1 MATHATLAEELQ
13 QFEVELMESEQ
24 RHNLLALD
32 QLLAEDF
39 VLVTTRGHRLAKGE
53 FLEFLEDARMTHYE
67 LLRMEVREI
76 VPGVALVVADLYID
90 MTVHSEP
97 IPRLLS
103 LSTVWRKS
111 AEGTWACVFRQNSAL
126 PQAA

>member
-1 MATHATLAEELQ
+1 MATRATLAEELQ
-13 QFEVELMESEQ
+13 QFEVELIEAEQ

-39 VLVTTRGHRLAKGE
+39 VLITTRGRRLVKRE

-67 LLRMEVREI
+67 LLNIEIREI

-97 IPRLLS
+97 IPRHLS

-111 AEGTWACVFRQNSAL
+111 AEGTWACAFRQNSAI
-126 PQAA
+126 PAQ